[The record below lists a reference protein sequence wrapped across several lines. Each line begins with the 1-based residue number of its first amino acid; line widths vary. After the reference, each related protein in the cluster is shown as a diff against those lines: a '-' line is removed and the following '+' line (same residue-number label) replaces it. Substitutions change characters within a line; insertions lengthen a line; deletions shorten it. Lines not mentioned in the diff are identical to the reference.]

1 MASSTVDILAT
12 ETAFISIFN
21 EDTNYHNT
29 SPITMYGI
37 NYGNSKTTDV
47 SFLKFLIPENQKKKK
62 LSDIQLF
69 VYTTTKTGDP
79 DIIILYYT
87 SRDNAYYLDDP
98 ETPLD
103 FATITHRYF
112 QDIGS
117 SAFPGTMRI
126 QVSQNNWCSSGNFSD
141 FQPMDLFYKY
151 DGEIRVAIGIYAE
164 YKGLQEAEYESVTI
178 NGISGETTPYIKV
191 FLDDPTAEI
200 NVSSATSGF
209 LDRKKENT
217 VFFDTTCDALG
228 GIQAFDFIS
237 SSLEWKIKD
246 QDSSSFIYGGS
257 SNQITIPKDTLPSAD
272 IQFRIISNYS
282 DLGLVESPWYTIT
295 TSDSIPDTSIV
306 YPKNQYINGNEETVF
321 SWDRNIAT
329 GTPQSKFEIEVST
342 NDGVSWTSFLS
353 DYTSETS
360 VTVDPNTLP
369 SGSVLWRVRTANQ
382 DEVFGPWS
390 EYAIIVVRG
399 SPQPP
404 IIESIGNE
412 PMPTIRW
419 QSDSQAAVE
428 IKIDNLNESFFY
440 GYSKT
445 YTLTRFLK
453 DGEHTVSIR
462 VQNRFGLWSEWSTSS
477 FQTENLSSDTVEL
490 SAQPVENGVGLL
502 WTGPSATY
510 WIERDGEK
518 IAEVNGGDFV
528 DYTAIGEHSYRVRAV
543 LDGGYYALSNE
554 VSAVSS
560 VQYAVISRVD
570 PIAFIAL
577 EKRRNAFPTHTETIE
592 SLSTFNHY
600 SGRSLPV
607 AEISL
612 HKTIRHQFDFTFK
625 VPKESYVLDALLGE
639 TVLYKDCN
647 GACFVGVLSAIDRT
661 TDRAS
666 DITLTI
672 METGG

>member
-12 ETAFISIFN
+12 ETNYTSYNSPSTSHYNTTSIRLQQ
-21 EDTNYHNT
+21 NT
-29 SPITMYGI
+29 LYTYYSDCGLIRFEITGE
-37 NYGNSKTTDV
+37 T
-47 SFLKFLIPENQKKKK
+47 LKKK
-62 LSDIQLF
+62 LDDAQLYFYVSSIQTGWRAFVVFRGADYSGNLQNITYANWGGANNSTSNTNGGRLEIEVQRIGWNNTPLF
-69 VYTTTKTGDP
+69 YNDYNSERVFIY
-79 DIIILYYT
+79 
-87 SRDNAYYLDDP
+87 SRDGTKFTFSFGFFTQYLS
-98 ETPLD
+98 EAAVMQVAALSGSQTPYL
-103 FATITHRYF
+103 RLY
-112 QDIGS
+112 
-117 SAFPGTMRI
+117 
-126 QVSQNNWCSSGNFSD
+126 VSDVTLSVS
-141 FQPMDLFYKY
+141 
-151 DGEIRVAIGIYAE
+151 
-164 YKGLQEAEYESVTI
+164 SVTPR
-178 NGISGETTPYIKV
+178 SGWI
-191 FLDDPTAEI
+191 
-200 NVSSATSGF
+200 
-209 LDRKKENT
+209 DRKKSQT
-217 VFFDTTCDALG
+217 FTWGTSSGGAIG
-228 GIQAFDFIS
+228 GISAFTRTGSKF
-237 SSLEWKIKD
+237 EWKTTSEETIHEIT
-246 QDSSSFIYGGS
+246 QTGT
-257 SNQITIPKDTLPSAD
+257 SNQISVPADTFPSD
-272 IQFRIISNYS
+272 QIQIRITDYFEGEDPVVGS
-282 DLGLVESPWYTIT
+282 WYTLT
-295 TSDSIPDTSIV
+295 TVDSIPTTTILSPKSV
-306 YPKNQYINGNEETVF
+306 YIDGSVPNTF
-321 SWDRNIAT
+321 SWSHNITT
-329 GTPQSKFEIEVST
+329 GTPQSKYELEYSV
-342 NDGVSWTSFLS
+342 NDGSSWEQVSAETTSQ
-353 DYTSETS
+353 TS
-360 VTVDPNTLP
+360 VTFPPDTFP
-369 SGSVLWRVRTANQ
+369 SGSMMWRVRTANQ
-382 DEVFGPWS
+382 DEIFGEWS
-390 EYAIIVVRG
+390 DPATVIVRAA
-399 SPQPP
+399 PDPP
-404 IIESIGNE
+404 IISPVGSE

-419 QSDSQAAVE
+419 QADDQQATEIRIDSVLVAT
-428 IKIDNLNESFFY
+428 LY
-440 GYSKT
+440 GSGKA
-445 YTLTRFLK
+445 YTPETFLS

-462 VQNRFGLWSEWSTSS
+462 VQNRFGLWSEWALAS
-477 FQTENLSSDTVEL
+477 FHTENLSSDTVEL
-490 SAQPVENGVGLL
+490 SAQPVENGVALL

-528 DYTAIGEHSYRVRAV
+528 DYTAIGEHSYRVRSV

>member
-1 MASSTVDILAT
+1 MADIPVEYVDSKAYESTYVLESQPFTNFYNVSPILTCETAGYLDSTVCYIR
-12 ETAFISIFN
+12 I
-21 EDTNYHNT
+21 
-29 SPITMYGI
+29 
-37 NYGNSKTTDV
+37 K
-47 SFLKFLIPENQKKKK
+47 IPEEVQKKHV
-62 LSDIQLF
+62 INWNFF
-69 VYTTTKTGDP
+69 VYVMNAAQGELRSLQGDGGRIVYPEDHLPLNEITYFNTGSASLGGLEM
-79 DIIILYYT
+79 IRENLNGSIGW
-87 SRDNAYYLDDP
+87 LDMLNTWGD
-98 ETPLD
+98 E
-103 FATITHRYF
+103 
-112 QDIGS
+112 
-117 SAFPGTMRI
+117 
-126 QVSQNNWCSSGNFSD
+126 
-141 FQPMDLFYKY
+141 
-151 DGEIRVAIGIYAE
+151 
-164 YKGLQEAEYESVTI
+164 
-178 NGISGETTPYIKV
+178 
-191 FLDDPTAEI
+191 
-200 NVSSATSGF
+200 
-209 LDRKKENT
+209 DRKKTFVENR
-217 VFFDTTCDALG
+217 LIYLHNGSG
-228 GIQAFDFIS
+228 GCVQISGVSTANAPYIRFYIEDPEFAITGISPNSGFILRKNEAIFTFTPQTNARGGMSAFSVTNKF
-237 SSLEWKIKD
+237 LEWKAGEEGTVQTV
-246 QDSSSFIYGGS
+246 QDSSSGYSITVPADTFPS
-257 SNQITIPKDTLPSAD
+257 STI
-272 IQFRIISNYS
+272 QVRIGASFDNFATVYS
-282 DLGLVESPWYTIT
+282 SWYTLT
-295 TSDSIPDTSIV
+295 TVDSIPTTTILSPKSV
-306 YPKNQYINGNEETVF
+306 YIDGSVPNTF
-321 SWDRNIAT
+321 SWSHNITT
-329 GTPQSKFEIEVST
+329 GTPQSKYELEYSV
-342 NDGVSWTSFLS
+342 NDGSSWEQVSAETTSQ
-353 DYTSETS
+353 TS
-360 VTVDPNTLP
+360 VTFPPDTFP
-369 SGSVLWRVRTANQ
+369 SGSMMWRVRTANQ
-382 DEVFGPWS
+382 DEIFGEWS
-390 EYAIIVVRG
+390 DPATVIVRAA
-399 SPQPP
+399 PDPP
-404 IIESIGNE
+404 IISPVGSE

-419 QSDSQAAVE
+419 QADDQQATEIRIDSVLVAT
-428 IKIDNLNESFFY
+428 LY
-440 GYSKT
+440 GSGKA
-445 YTLTRFLK
+445 YTPETFLS

-462 VQNRFGLWSEWSTSS
+462 VQNRFGLWSEWALAS
-477 FQTENLSSDTVEL
+477 FHTENLSSDTVEL
-490 SAQPVENGVGLL
+490 SAQSVENGVGLL